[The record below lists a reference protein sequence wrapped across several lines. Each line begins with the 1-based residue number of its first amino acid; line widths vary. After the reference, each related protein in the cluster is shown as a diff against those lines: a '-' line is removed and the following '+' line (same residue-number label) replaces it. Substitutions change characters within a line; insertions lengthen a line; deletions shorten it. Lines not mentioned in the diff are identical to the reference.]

1 MKKILFAII
10 AMLTLSSTCRAV
22 NTLPVEGEWVKPSN
36 PLIQY
41 IGRINDSNPDQPT
54 FNWPGIEIRARF
66 QGTSLRMVA
75 KPKSGNFMYTIDNA
89 TPFKVAFNSERDSIV
104 QLATALPQGEHSV
117 RLMYTIEGLDRHAV
131 FRGFVLDKGCKLVT
145 PAPLPK
151 RKIEFIGNSITCGYG
166 VEDTSGADHYLDETE
181 NHWLSYATLTSEALG
196 AQHFSISRSGIGA
209 YRNYGGPNAGST
221 DAMPQMYD
229 LTLYHDS
236 TQLWDFKRWTPDVV
250 CINLGTNDF
259 STPGYD
265 VHRYEQ
271 AYMALVKHVRSC
283 YPQAGIVMMSGPM
296 LGAEPNALVKT
307 TLDKIKKTL
316 NKQGDKLIFRF
327 DFTPQDG
334 SLGYSADYH
343 PSKAQHQKMAAE
355 LTKFLQE
362 NIFKD

>member
-41 IGRINDSNPDQPT
+41 IGRINNSDPDQPA

-75 KPKSGNFMYTIDNA
+75 QPKSGYFMCTIDNA

-117 RLMYTIEGLDRHAV
+117 RLMYTIEGLDRHAI

-283 YPQAGIVMMSGPM
+283 YPQAYIVLLSGPM
-296 LGAEPNALVKT
+296 LPAETNAIVKKA
-307 TLDKIKKTL
+307 LDNIKKAL
-316 NKQGDKLIFRF
+316 SKKGDKRICRF

-334 SLGYSADYH
+334 SLGYGADYH

>member
-1 MKKILFAII
+1 
-10 AMLTLSSTCRAV
+10 MLTFSSTCRAV
-22 NTLPVEGEWVKPSN
+22 STLPVEGEWVKPSN

-41 IGRINDSNPDQPT
+41 IGRINDSNSDQPT

-75 KPKSGNFMYTIDNA
+75 KPKSGYFMCTIDNS
-89 TPFKVAFNSERDSIV
+89 TPFKVAFNSERDSV
-104 QLATALPQGEHSV
+104 AQLAAALPQGEHSV
-117 RLMYTIEGLDRHAV
+117 RLMYAIEGLDRHAV
-131 FRGFVLDKGCKLVT
+131 FRGFILDEGCKLVT
-145 PAPLPK
+145 PVPLPK

-181 NHWLSYATLTSEALG
+181 NHWLSYATLTSEALS

-209 YRNYGGPNAGST
+209 YRNYAGPTTGSP

-236 TQLWDFKRWTPDVV
+236 TQLWSFKRWTPDVV

-265 VHRYEQ
+265 AALYEKS
-271 AYMALVKHVRSC
+271 YLGLVRHVRSC
-283 YPQAGIVMMSGPM
+283 YPQAFIVLLSGPM
-296 LGAEPNALVKT
+296 LPAETNVIVKKAL
-307 TLDKIKKTL
+307 DNIKKTL
-316 NKQGDKLIFRF
+316 TRKGDKRICRF

-334 SLGYSADYH
+334 SLGYGADYH

-355 LTKFLQE
+355 LTQFLKE
-362 NIFKD
+362 NIFRD

>member
-1 MKKILFAII
+1 MKKLLLNIFC
-10 AMLTLSSTCRAV
+10 MMTLPFSSWAA
-22 NTLPVEGEWVKPSN
+22 NTLPIEGQWVKPSD

-41 IGRINDSNPDQPT
+41 VGRINQNDPDRPT

-66 QGTSLRMVA
+66 QGSSLRMVA
-75 KPKSGNFMYTIDNA
+75 KPKSGYFMCTIDNA
-89 TPFKVAFNSERDSIV
+89 TPFKVAFNSERDSVV

-117 RLMYTIEGLDRHAV
+117 RLMYAIEGLDRHAV

-145 PAPLPK
+145 PTPLPK

-166 VEDTSGADHYLDETE
+166 VEDTECTDHYIDETE
-181 NHWLSYATLTSEALG
+181 NHWLSYATLTSNALQ

-209 YRNYGGPNAGST
+209 YRNYDGPATGSP

-236 TQLWDFKRWTPDVV
+236 TQRWDFHRWQPDVV

-307 TLDKIKKTL
+307 TLDKIKKAL

-334 SLGYSADYH
+334 SLGYGADYH
-343 PSKAQHQKMAAE
+343 PSAAQHRKMAQE
-355 LTKFLQE
+355 LTSFLRE
-362 NIFKD
+362 HFFKE

>member
-10 AMLTLSSTCRAV
+10 AMLTFSSACRAV
-22 NTLPVEGEWVKPSN
+22 NTLPVEGVWVKPSN

-75 KPKSGNFMYTIDNA
+75 KPKSGYFMCSIDNA
-89 TPFKVAFNSERDSIV
+89 TPFKVAFNSERDSVV
-104 QLATALPQGEHSV
+104 QLATALSQGEHSV
-117 RLMYTIEGLDRHAV
+117 RLMYTIEGLDRHAI

-145 PAPLPK
+145 PDPLPK

-166 VEDTSGADHYLDETE
+166 
-181 NHWLSYATLTSEALG
+181 YATLTSDALG

-209 YRNYGGPNAGST
+209 YRNYGGPATGSS

-236 TQLWDFKRWTPDVV
+236 TQLWNFKRWTPDVV

-259 STPGYD
+259 STPAYD
-265 VHRYEQ
+265 AALYEKS
-271 AYMALVKHVRSC
+271 YLGLVRHVRNC
-283 YPQAGIVMMSGPM
+283 YPQAFIVLMSGPM
-296 LGAEPNALVKT
+296 LQEKTNAIVKK
-307 TLDKIKKTL
+307 TLDNIKKTL
-316 NKQGDKLIFRF
+316 NKKGDKRILRF

-334 SLGYSADYH
+334 SLGYGADYH
-343 PSKAQHQKMAAE
+343 PSKAQHQKMAEE
-355 LTKFLQE
+355 LTKFLKE
-362 NIFKD
+362 NIFKQ

>member
-10 AMLTLSSTCRAV
+10 AMLTFSSACRAV
-22 NTLPVEGEWVKPSN
+22 NTLPVEGVWVKPSN

-75 KPKSGNFMYTIDNA
+75 KPKSGYFMCSIDNA
-89 TPFKVAFNSERDSIV
+89 TPFKVAFNSERDSVV
-104 QLATALPQGEHSV
+104 QLATALS
-117 RLMYTIEGLDRHAV
+117 
-131 FRGFVLDKGCKLVT
+131 GFVLDKGCKLVT
-145 PAPLPK
+145 PDPLPK

-166 VEDTSGADHYLDETE
+166 VEDTLGDDHYLDETE
-181 NHWLSYATLTSEALG
+181 NHWLSYATLTSDALG

-209 YRNYGGPNAGST
+209 YRNYGGPATGSS

-236 TQLWDFKRWTPDVV
+236 TQLWNFKRWTPDVV

-259 STPGYD
+259 STPAYD
-265 VHRYEQ
+265 AALYEKS
-271 AYMALVKHVRSC
+271 YLGLVRHVRNC
-283 YPQAGIVMMSGPM
+283 YPQAFIVLMSGPM
-296 LGAEPNALVKT
+296 LQEKTNAIVKK
-307 TLDKIKKTL
+307 TLDNIKKTL
-316 NKQGDKLIFRF
+316 NKKGDKRILRF

-334 SLGYSADYH
+334 SLGYGADYH
-343 PSKAQHQKMAAE
+343 PSKAQHQKMAEE
-355 LTKFLQE
+355 LTKFLKE
-362 NIFKD
+362 NIFKQ

>member
-10 AMLTLSSTCRAV
+10 AMLTFSSACRAV
-22 NTLPVEGEWVKPSN
+22 NTLPVEGVWVKPSN

-75 KPKSGNFMYTIDNA
+75 KPKSGYFMCSIDNA
-89 TPFKVAFNSERDSIV
+89 TPFKVAFNSERDSVV
-104 QLATALPQGEHSV
+104 QLATALSQGEHSV
-117 RLMYTIEGLDRHAV
+117 RLMYTIEGLDRHAI

-145 PAPLPK
+145 P
-151 RKIEFIGNSITCGYG
+151 
-166 VEDTSGADHYLDETE
+166 DDDHYLDETE
-181 NHWLSYATLTSEALG
+181 NHWLSYATLTSDALG

-209 YRNYGGPNAGST
+209 YRNYGGPATGSS

-236 TQLWDFKRWTPDVV
+236 TQLWNFKRWTPDVV

-259 STPGYD
+259 STPAYD
-265 VHRYEQ
+265 AALYEKS
-271 AYMALVKHVRSC
+271 YLGLVRHVRNC
-283 YPQAGIVMMSGPM
+283 YPQAFIVLMSGPM
-296 LGAEPNALVKT
+296 LQEKTNAIVKK
-307 TLDKIKKTL
+307 TLDNIKKTL
-316 NKQGDKLIFRF
+316 NKKGDKRILRF

-334 SLGYSADYH
+334 SLGYGADYH
-343 PSKAQHQKMAAE
+343 PSKAQHQKMAEE
-355 LTKFLQE
+355 LTKFLKE
-362 NIFKD
+362 NIFKQ

>member
-10 AMLTLSSTCRAV
+10 AMLTFTSACRAY

-41 IGRINDSNPDQPT
+41 IGRINDSDHDQPT

-75 KPKSGNFMYTIDNA
+75 KPKSGYFMCTIDNA
-89 TPFKVAFNSERDSIV
+89 TPFKVAFNSERDSVV
-104 QLATALPQGEHSV
+104 QLATALSQGEHSV

-131 FRGFVLDKGCKLVT
+131 FRGFVLDKGCKLVA

-166 VEDTSGADHYLDETE
+166 VEDTQGTDHYIDETE

-196 AQHFSISRSGIGA
+196 AQHFSVSRSGIGA
-209 YRNYGGPNAGST
+209 YRNYGGPTAGSP

-236 TQLWDFKRWTPDVV
+236 TQQWDFKRWTPDVV

-265 VHRYEQ
+265 AALYEK
-271 AYMALVKHVRSC
+271 AYLGLVRHVRNC
-283 YPQAGIVMMSGPM
+283 YPQAFIVLMSGPM
-296 LGAEPNALVKT
+296 LPTETNAIVKKA
-307 TLDKIKKTL
+307 LDNIKKALT
-316 NKQGDKLIFRF
+316 KKGDKRICRF

-334 SLGYSADYH
+334 SLGYGADFH
-343 PSKAQHQKMAAE
+343 PSKAQHQKMAEE